1 MENVTSE
8 KVKQLQSEGKKVLVD
23 YWAKWCGPCKAL
35 IPRLESIEAQYP
47 DVTFVK
53 VDVDENMDIELR
65 YPDVTFVKVDV
76 DENMDSAL
84 DLGIRSVPTII
95 IYNGEKLISRSQGGN
110 SESFYKDILNNL

>member
-35 IPRLESIEAQYP
+35 IPRLESIESQYP
-47 DVTFVK
+47 DVSC
-53 VDVDENMDIELR
+53 
-65 YPDVTFVKVDV
+65 VKVDV

-84 DLGIRSVPTII
+84 DLGIRSVPTVI
-95 IYNGEKLISRSQGGN
+95 IYDGEKIISRTQGA
-110 SESFYKDILNNL
+110 SADSFYKEILNKL

>member
-35 IPRLESIEAQYP
+35 IPRLELIESDYP
-47 DVTFVK
+47 DVV
-53 VDVDENMDIELR
+53 
-65 YPDVTFVKVDV
+65 FVKVDV

-84 DLGIRSVPTII
+84 DLGIRSVPTVI
-95 IYNGEKLISRSQGGN
+95 IYDGEKIISRTQGA
-110 SESFYKDILNNL
+110 SADTFYKEILNKL